1 MRIDKRGLVL
11 WGLYVGFATYAIYT
25 YRHDGMFNLDGPL
38 AGLKIAVWI
47 ALVGFFAYSI
57 YCTARENFFRSLRE
71 IAKLHWGRQ
80 IGTDLYLGLFVAM
93 IIIYLNEGAVA
104 VLIWFLPTLVF
115 ANLSIL
121 LYVALNFDTIV
132 QKFAGL

>member
-1 MRIDKRGLVL
+1 MKMDKRGIVL
-11 WGLYVGFATYAIYT
+11 WGLYGGFAIYASYT
-25 YRHDGMFNLDGPL
+25 YWHDGMFSLDGPL
-38 AGLKIAVWI
+38 AGMKIAVWI
-47 ALVGFFAYSI
+47 ALAGFFAYSI
-57 YCTARENFFRSLRE
+57 YCTLRENFFRSLKE

-104 VLIWFLPTLVF
+104 VLIWLLPTLVF

-132 QKFAGL
+132 AKFIG